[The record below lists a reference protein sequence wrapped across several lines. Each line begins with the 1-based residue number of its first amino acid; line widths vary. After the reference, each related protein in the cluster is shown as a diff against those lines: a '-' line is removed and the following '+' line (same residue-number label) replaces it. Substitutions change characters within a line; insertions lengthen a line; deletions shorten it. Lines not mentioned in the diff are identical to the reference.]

1 MDIKQTTIVSIL
13 SIDEPIG
20 AGARKENT
28 RGIGNKNWFLD
39 FIAKTVIVLPPIEEQ
54 QRNAL
59 EEIETSIEVVE
70 TRLYNEVYNS

>member
-1 MDIKQTTIVSIL
+1 MQEQV
-13 SIDEPIG
+13 
-20 AGARKENT
+20 KENT